1 VAADPCLVCEGRLGE
16 PIEPPRE
23 LGGVTSDMKPWPRF
37 GEIVVC
43 ARCGH
48 VQKDLNEGWRE
59 QTERIYADYELNLL
73 SGGTEKV
80 IFSQNGALTRSER
93 VLGAVQE
100 VASLP
105 TQGRM
110 LDIGCGN
117 GATLRA
123 FGRRLPWWRLSGF
136 EVNARTRDEVLS
148 LPGVEGFVAGEL
160 EAVEGEFDCITLI
173 HVLEHLPDPMAV
185 LRWVRPHLAPGGLLV
200 VQIPDIA
207 ANPLDLAVFDHSSH
221 FDPPRLSAFMTAL
234 GFDTIE
240 IGGHVAKEITGV
252 FRDSSRETTAV
263 DRSEDAAEVEARV
276 RADIGW
282 LASTL
287 EAALD
292 LAQEAPLGVFGTA
305 VAGTWLAGRLG
316 ERVSFFVDEDPQ
328 RIGKRHIGLPVLAP
342 AEVPPGSSVFIA
354 STPRLAEEIRN
365 RLTSA
370 AAAWKPVSPP
380 PLDATETPQTRQSG
394 RDEARH

>member
-1 VAADPCLVCEGRLGE
+1 MAADACLVCESRLGDA
-16 PIEPPRE
+16 IEPPCE
-23 LGGVTSDMKPWPRF
+23 LGGVTSDIKPWPRF

-48 VQKDLNEGWRE
+48 IQKDLNEGWRE
-59 QTERIYADYELNLL
+59 QTDRIYDDYELNLI
-73 SGGTEKV
+73 SGGAEKV
-80 IFSQNGALTRSER
+80 IFGQNAALTRSER
-93 VLGAVQE
+93 VLSAVQE
-100 VASLP
+100 VTSLP
-105 TQGRM
+105 TRGRM

-123 FGRRLPWWRLSGF
+123 FGRGLSGWRLSGF
-136 EVNARTRDEVLS
+136 EVNARTRHEVLS
-148 LPGVEGFVAGEL
+148 LPGVEAFIAGEL

-173 HVLEHLPDPMAV
+173 HVLEHLPDPRTV
-185 LRWVRPHLAPGGLLV
+185 LRWVRAHLAPGGLLV

-240 IGGHVAKEITGV
+240 IGGHVAKEVTGV
-252 FRDSSRETTAV
+252 FRDSNRATTAV
-263 DRSEDAAEVEARV
+263 DRTEDAAEVEARV

-292 LAQEAPLGVFGTA
+292 RANEAPLGVFGTA

-316 ERVSFFVDEDPQ
+316 DRVSFFVDQDPQ
-328 RIGKRHIGLPVLAP
+328 RIGKTHLGLPVLDPTDVP
-342 AEVPPGSSVFIA
+342 AGSSVFIA
-354 STPRLAEEIRN
+354 FTPRLAQEIQ
-365 RLTSA
+365 LS
-370 AAAWKPVSPP
+370 
-380 PLDATETPQTRQSG
+380 LI
-394 RDEARH
+394 HI